1 MPCGSGVTRRATKG
15 KEGLVRKKCEAWFM
29 VIFGVT
35 MCIVGT
41 TLNVMN
47 LIQKDCGTPNN
58 ELHGD

>member
-47 LIQKDCGTPNN
+47 LIHKK
-58 ELHGD
+58 